1 MKAIPA
7 WVCFSMDKDGAIIA
21 TLFTS
26 TLPFITG
33 NHASVDSELQIAAA
47 YLIGQL
53 INCLRQSSSLQPL
66 LVDPTFNHLPVEVSR
81 YFFIYRL
88 LIMVERIVM
97 HVYRIYRLEI
107 ALPAL
112 GLSLLESA

>member
-7 WVCFSMDKDGAIIA
+7 WVCFSMEKDGVIIA
-21 TLFTS
+21 SLFTS

-53 INCLRQSSSLQPL
+53 INCLKQSSSLQPL
-66 LVDPTFNHLPVEVSR
+66 LVDPTFSHLPAEVSQNFKFSNKVF
-81 YFFIYRL
+81 YF
-88 LIMVERIVM
+88 RIF
-97 HVYRIYRLEI
+97 Y
-107 ALPAL
+107 
-112 GLSLLESA
+112 